1 MAENRKFEGLVVC
14 QKKISFAFTFVQVY
28 IGWHGHY
35 ILITG
40 LGDAVVAEARS
51 IIVSRSVNRTTN
63 NITIISSV
71 MGMMIK
77 TSQPPFPCIGS

>member
-1 MAENRKFEGLVVC
+1 MC
-14 QKKISFAFTFVQVY
+14 QKRKISTAFTFVQVY

-71 MGMMIK
+71 MGMMMI
-77 TSQPPFPCIGS
+77 TSQPSISYECIES